1 MDFNDNEKEAKFRS
15 KVREFLDKNAR
26 KRTGSSSSAANAAAP
41 ETLQGKAA
49 QIKALQD
56 AKNWQAKKAEAGLAA
71 ILWPKEYGGFGGTPI
86 EQVIYQQEELN
97 YFVHSGYF
105 EIGIGMLGPT
115 MMTWG
120 KDEDKIRY
128 LPKMLTGEEIWCQ
141 LFSEPSAGS
150 DLAGIKMKAEKDGDE
165 WVLNGQ
171 KVWTSG
177 AHFADYGMIVARSD
191 PNAVKHKGLTYFFL
205 DMKTPGIE
213 VKPIEQISGSSNF
226 NEVFFNDVRIPD
238 SQRLGNEGD
247 GWKVSLTTLMNE
259 RLAVGDASGPDFEEA
274 FSLARGQDLNGKLA
288 IENDSVRE
296 KLADWYCQQ
305 SGLKYA
311 KYRNISALSRGETPG
326 PQSSITKIVSGNKL
340 QEIAN
345 FGLDMLDSAGI
356 LRTDEEGAE
365 QSMYQYGF
373 YGAAGIRI
381 AGGTDEILKNIISE
395 QVLGMPQDMR
405 ADKGLPFNEIPTG
418 NK

>member
-1 MDFNDNEKEAKFRS
+1 MDFHDTPEEDDFRLE
-15 KVREFLDKNAR
+15 VREWLKNNAPKEKKAGGYDSIDVQESALAR
-26 KRTGSSSSAANAAAP
+26 AR
-41 ETLQGKAA
+41 
-49 QIKALQD
+49 D
-56 AKNWQAKKAEAGLAA
+56 WQAKKAEAGYAA
-71 ILWPKEYGGFGGTPI
+71 ITWPKEYGGLGGSSI
-86 EQVIYQQEELN
+86 QSVIYFQEESKYN
-97 YFVHSGYF
+97 VPTGFF
-105 EIGIGMLGPT
+105 DIGLGMCIPT
-115 MMTWG
+115 MMAWATKEQNERYVEPALYG
-120 KDEDKIRY
+120 K
-128 LPKMLTGEEIWCQ
+128 EIWCQ

-150 DLAGIKMKAEKDGDE
+150 DVAGVRTKAEKDGDD
-165 WVLNGQ
+165 WIINGQ

-177 AHFADYGMIVARSD
+177 AHFCDFGIIVVRTD
-191 PNAVKHKGLTYFFL
+191 PTVPKHKGLSFFFL
-205 DMKTPGIE
+205 DMKSPGIE
-213 VKPIEQISGSSNF
+213 IKPIRQISGGSNF
-226 NEVFFNDVRIPD
+226 NEVFFTDVRVPD
-238 SQRLGNEGD
+238 SQRLGEVGE
-247 GWKVSLTTLMNE
+247 GWKVALTTLMNE

-288 IENDSVRE
+288 IENDAVRE

-345 FGLDMLDSAGI
+345 FGLDILDSAGI